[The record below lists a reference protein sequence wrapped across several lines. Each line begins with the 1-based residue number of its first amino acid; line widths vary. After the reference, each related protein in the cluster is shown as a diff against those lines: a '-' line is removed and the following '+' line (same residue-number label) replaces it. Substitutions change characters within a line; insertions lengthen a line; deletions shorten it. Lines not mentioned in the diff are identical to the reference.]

1 MSNRDGRNDSSRNK
15 NSNGSLVVLHTFG
28 LADGSAAASAEDD
41 DGCGA
46 ASVAGVVVVA
56 SVVDGVFEDDA
67 ISLVV
72 FIFFFFYSPLSL
84 RVFEFDWQTVGV
96 LSYICRYTCQSI
108 KA

>member
-1 MSNRDGRNDSSRNK
+1 MSNRDGRNDSNRNK

-28 LADGSAAASAEDD
+28 LADGSAEDD

-56 SVVDGVFEDDA
+56 SVVDGVVFEDDA

-72 FIFFFFYSPLSL
+72 FIFFFYSPLSL